1 MIGKKEKQGNWL
13 RSIMIDDMEGE
24 ETLDKKEK
32 QTVYLSASIASGCQP
47 CTKFHLRKSS
57 EAGLSDVEINK
68 TIAFALSIRND
79 ATRSMESFIH
89 NHNTGNYI
97 KEDKQESLE
106 KLQAKKKESTT
117 VCGIMLYINY
127 LQQLS
132 KDIEDQ
138 ALRVHRAVKL
148 VDQKRLELV
157 SIMQK
162 RKTLKTIKHKEKQA
176 YQQKSM
182 QNERKSMDE
191 LASTRHA
198 RQM

>member
-1 MIGKKEKQGNWL
+1 
-13 RSIMIDDMEGE
+13 MIDDMEGE

-97 KEDKQESLE
+97 KEDKQESINRNGALVGIATAYSVNFPSYLE
-106 KLQAKKKESTT
+106 KYLNIGRNS
-117 VCGIMLYINY
+117 GISEGELSEIIKISKSVIDMARAHVDMITDKIGIR
-127 LQQLS
+127 QLGENKNDCCS
-132 KDIEDQ
+132 SCDC
-138 ALRVHRAVKL
+138 
-148 VDQKRLELV
+148 
-157 SIMQK
+157 
-162 RKTLKTIKHKEKQA
+162 
-176 YQQKSM
+176 
-182 QNERKSMDE
+182 
-191 LASTRHA
+191 
-198 RQM
+198 